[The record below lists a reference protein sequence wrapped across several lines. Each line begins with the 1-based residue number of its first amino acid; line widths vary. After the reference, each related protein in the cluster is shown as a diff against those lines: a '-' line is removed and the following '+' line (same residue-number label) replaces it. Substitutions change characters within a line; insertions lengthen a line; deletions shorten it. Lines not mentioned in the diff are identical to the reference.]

1 MSDDN
6 NGSFELS
13 RRKALAGLGSIG
25 VAGALGVGGTWAQF
39 TDSEQATVD
48 FTAGGIDGT
57 LAYTSTYNTQEGASS
72 PNIVA
77 SSDDDEDGD
86 FDAQNGTGVTMSF
99 DDVKPG
105 DYGAITF
112 ELEVQNNA
120 AWVASCVGVESDTD
134 GDRFEPEQ
142 EREAELGGNDGPN
155 ADVYSNLGSGELAE
169 NFLMIPFY
177 ANELPATFFDNG
189 WPNDDFGPQM
199 DDENGDGEPEFSS
212 VNLDASALSE
222 EAVGTNEGFWNSRE
236 GENDWGQ
243 LRPMDARK
251 ISQSELAL
259 GTQYWHNGEA
269 NAVEA
274 PTGTDA
280 GPGCVFLDGA
290 ALDGPT
296 DTDARQAAPLEPGD
310 TVIFGY
316 DWHIPFGVGNEVQG
330 DEMTLNLGFTFAQ
343 TRHTTAPQF
352 SNIYSPGSQPA
363 GGE

>member
-39 TDSEQATVD
+39 TDSEQATVN

-57 LAYTSTYNTQEGASS
+57 LAYTSTYNTQEDAAS

-77 SSDDDEDGD
+77 SSDDNGDGD
-86 FDAQNGTGVTMSF
+86 FEAQNGVGVEMSLS
-99 DDVKPG
+99 DVKPG

-112 ELEVQNNA
+112 EIEVANNP
-120 AWVASCVGVESDTD
+120 AWIASCIGVESDTD
-134 GDRFEPEQ
+134 GTRFEPE
-142 EREAELGGNDGPN
+142 EDREQELGGNDGQYG
-155 ADVYSNLGSGELAE
+155 DVYSSPGSGELAE

-177 ANELPATFFDNG
+177 ANEMPATFFDNG
-189 WPNDDFGPQM
+189 WPNYDFGPQM
-199 DDENGDGEPEFSS
+199 DDENGDNEPEFSS
-212 VNLDASALSE
+212 VNLDASALSTS
-222 EAVGTNEGFWNSRE
+222 AVGTNEGFWNSRE

-243 LRPMDARK
+243 LRPMTARK
-251 ISQSELAL
+251 ASQSELAL
-259 GTQYWHNGEA
+259 GTSYWHNGEA
-269 NAVEA
+269 NSVD
-274 PTGTDA
+274 PPDGTSA

-296 DTDARQAAPLEPGD
+296 DTDARDAAPLEPAD
-310 TVIFGY
+310 SVIFGY

-330 DEMTLNLGFTFAQ
+330 DEMTLSLGFTFAQ
-343 TRHTTAPQF
+343 TRHTDAPQF
-352 SNIYSPGSQPA
+352 SNIYSPGSDPT
-363 GGE
+363 EE